1 MNVLFNSKNYL
12 FMTVFLTQNEK
23 LAGKQK
29 SGLQKIFAALFS
41 VLLIFFSVYS
51 YAQNTIRVNGH
62 VANETGQPVPKASV
76 VVKGTS
82 NGTTSNDNGDFQI
95 TASPNAV
102 LVISSIGY
110 TNLEVRVNNQ
120 QTLTITLTAVSGS
133 MNEVVVVGYGSQRK
147 EAITGSV
154 ASINGERM
162 REIPSANISQALQGR
177 IAGVEM
183 SQTNTRPGAVMQIRV
198 RGARSLSA
206 DNNPLIVLDGIPF
219 LGSLNDIN
227 PDDIKSIE
235 ILKDAS
241 ATAIYGSRGAN
252 GVILVTT
259 DKGGRN
265 RNPRISY
272 RTYVGMQKV
281 FAKYPMMDGPQF
293 VALRTAAGQYTNGQ
307 DEVNTVN
314 TDWQDLLYQTGIVT
328 DHNISVSGGT
338 ETGNYNFGGGYYLNK
353 GIIPTQQYKRYSFR
367 AAIEQQVGKYFR
379 LGFTTND
386 NYSQSEGNQVG
397 LYNTLSMTPIS
408 TPFNADGTTK
418 RSIRMILDNQYVFTK
433 DVIEKLHDNDQWL
446 NETRGF
452 GSYNA
457 IFAEVKAPFL
467 DGLKYRVNL
476 GLDFI
481 QSNNGAY
488 TGQGVGDGLNPNT
501 VSSASIDNRNT
512 YHWTLENLL
521 SFDRTFKE
529 KHTIN
534 AVALYSA
541 EQSKSTRSNVSA
553 QDIPADAFE
562 FYNLGQ
568 AAGQIT
574 VNPAN
579 QDYPLWGLTSVMGR
593 VMYSYDN
600 RFMISATVRSDA
612 SSRLAQGHQWH
623 TYPAVSVGW
632 NITRESF
639 MQKMTAINNLKLRAG
654 FGQTSNQSINPYA
667 TLGLLSTRPYN
678 FGPTNYSTGY
688 YVTQLPNPNL
698 GWEFSKTLNFGLD
711 FSVLKNRLSGTIEYY
726 ITKTE
731 DILLNLTL
739 PITSGVTNIAS
750 NVGATQNKGFEFSVD
765 GRIIDN
771 VNGWT
776 LDAGLNFYTNKNKL
790 VSLASGQTRDEGNW
804 WFVGHNIN
812 AIFDYKKI
820 GLWTT
825 TKDSADNN
833 MNILEPG
840 GNVGMIKVQYTGAFD
855 ANGKPVRAIG
865 SADRQ
870 ILDVDPDWQGGFNTR
885 LSYKGFD
892 LGVVGIFR
900 HGGILFSTINGS
912 NGYLNLLSGRR
923 NNIDVDYWT
932 PSNTDAKYPKP
943 GGIVSNDNPKYGST
957 LSYFNG
963 SYTKIRTIT
972 LGYDL
977 NKSLIKNSSIRMR
990 VYVTA
995 QNPFVFGSPFHKEM
1009 GLDPETNSFG
1019 NENAAVNLS
1028 ANLRRILTVGFNTP
1042 STRNYILGVNLSF

>member
-1 MNVLFNSKNYL
+1 MKVS
-12 FMTVFLTQNEK
+12 VRQNEK
-23 LAGKQK
+23 LINERKKQLK
-29 SGLQKIFAALFS
+29 RIFAIIVS
-41 VLLIFFSVYS
+41 VLLIFFFASS
-51 YAQNTIRVNGH
+51 TYAQNTIKVSGH
-62 VANETGQPVPKASV
+62 VANENGQPIPKASI
-76 VVKGTS
+76 VVKGTKT
-82 NGTTSNDNGDFQI
+82 GVTSNDNGDFQI
-95 TASPNAV
+95 SASSNAV
-102 LVISSIGY
+102 LVISSVGY
-110 TNLEVRVNNQ
+110 TTLEIRVNNQ
-120 QTLTITLTAVSGS
+120 ETLTVNLTSVSGN
-133 MNEVVVVGYGSQRK
+133 MNEVVVVGYGTQRK
-147 EAITGSV
+147 EAVTGSV
-154 ASINGERM
+154 ASINGDKM
-162 REIPSANISQALQGR
+162 REVPSANISQALQGR

-183 SQTNTRPGAVMQIRV
+183 SQTNTRPGAIMQIRV

-219 LGSLNDIN
+219 IGSLGDIN

-259 DKGGRN
+259 DKGSRN
-265 RNPRISY
+265 RYPRISY
-272 RTYVGMQKV
+272 RSYVGMQKI

-307 DEVNTVN
+307 DESNNIN
-314 TDWQDLLYQTGIVT
+314 TDWQDLLYKTGVVT
-328 DHNISVSGGT
+328 DHTISVSGGT
-338 ETGNYNFGGGYYLNK
+338 ETGNYNFGGGYYLNQ
-353 GIIPTQQYKRYSFR
+353 GIIPTQQYKRYSLR
-367 AAIEQQVGKYFR
+367 ASMDQQVGKYFR

-386 NYSQSEGNQVG
+386 NHNQSDGSQVG

-408 TPFNADGTTK
+408 TPFNPDGTTK
-418 RSIRMILDNQYVFTK
+418 RSIRMILDNQYVYTK
-433 DVIEKLHDNDQWL
+433 DVIEQLQDNDQWL

-452 GSYNA
+452 ASFNA
-457 IFAEVKAPFL
+457 IYAEVKAPFL
-467 DGLKYRVNL
+467 DGLKFRVNL
-476 GLDFI
+476 GLDYT

-501 VSSASIDNRNT
+501 VSSASVDNRNT
-512 YHWTLENLL
+512 YHWTIENLL
-521 SFDRTFKE
+521 SYDHTFKE

-541 EQSKSTRSNVSA
+541 EQNKFTRSNMSA

-574 VNPAN
+574 INPAN
-579 QDYPLWGLTSVMGR
+579 QDYQLWGLMSVMGR

-600 RFMISATVRSDA
+600 RYMISATVRSDA
-612 SSRLAQGHQWH
+612 SSRLAPEHQWH

-632 NITRESF
+632 NIARESF
-639 MQKMTAINNLKLRAG
+639 MQKIAAINNLKLRVG

-678 FGPTNYSTGY
+678 FGPTNYATGY
-688 YVTQLPNPNL
+688 YVSQLPNPNL
-698 GWEFSKTLNFGLD
+698 GWEFSKTVNFGLD
-711 FSVLKNRLSGTIEYY
+711 FSILKNRLSGTIEYY
-726 ITKTE
+726 VTKTE

-739 PITSGVTNIAS
+739 PLTSGVTNIAS
-750 NVGATQNKGFEFSVD
+750 NVGATQNKGFELSLD
-765 GRIIDN
+765 GTILNN

-776 LDAGLNFYTNKNKL
+776 LEAGLNFYTNQNKL

-820 GLWTT
+820 GLWNS
-825 TKDSADNN
+825 TKDSSDNY

-840 GNVGMIKVQYTGAFD
+840 GNVGMIKVEYTGTYD
-855 ANGKPVRAIG
+855 ANGKPTRAIG

-892 LGVVGIFR
+892 LGLVGIYR

-923 NNIDVDYWT
+923 NNINVDYWT
-932 PSNTDAKYPKP
+932 PTNTDAKYPKP
-943 GGIVSNDNPKYGST
+943 GGIVSSDNPKYGST
-957 LSYFNG
+957 LSYFDG
-963 SYTKIRTIT
+963 SFLKIRTIT

-977 NKSLIKNSSIRMR
+977 NRSLIKNSAIKMR

-995 QNPFVFGSPFHKEM
+995 QNPFVMFSPFHKES

-1028 ANLRRILTVGFNTP
+1028 QNLRRILTVGFNTP
-1042 STRNYILGVNLSF
+1042 STRNYILGINLSF